1 MLTRQQKQEQVE
13 VLRSKLAKASS
24 LVARR
29 LPRHDRRPRRTRC
42 ARSCARPAARTI
54 EYRVAKNTLL
64 RIATQGTPLAP
75 IEKHLEGPTA
85 VAIAYDEPSAMAKVL
100 IAFAKENDKLKI
112 KGGVVDG
119 AVADLA
125 ALSVLAT
132 LPGKQELRGMLAGTL
147 QSPLR
152 NLAGTLAVSAR
163 ASAQRSR
170 TAPAEAR
177 SELVPPTVSSQRPKP
192 TEDPALA
199 RVAP

>member
-13 VLRSKLAKASS
+13 VLRTKLAKASS
-24 LVARR
+24 LVALDYRGMTVTEANA
-29 LPRHDRRPRRTRC
+29 L
-42 ARSCARPAARTI
+42 RSKLRAAGGKNI

-100 IAFAKENDKLKI
+100 IAYAKENDKLKI

-119 AVADLA
+119 AAADLA
-125 ALSVLAT
+125 AISVLAT

-152 NLAGTLAVSAR
+152 NLAGTLQSLLGHLRNALE
-163 ASAQRSR
+163 QRQQKL
-170 TAPAEAR
+170 EAN
-177 SELVPPTVSSQRPKP
+177 
-192 TEDPALA
+192 
-199 RVAP
+199 

>member
-1 MLTRQQKQEQVE
+1 M
-13 VLRSKLAKASS
+13 LRSKLAKASS
-24 LVARR
+24 LVALDYRGMTVSEANT
-29 LPRHDRRPRRTRC
+29 L
-42 ARSCARPAARTI
+42 RSKLRAAGGKNI

-64 RIATQGTPLAP
+64 RIATHGTPLEP

-100 IAFAKENDKLKI
+100 IAYAKENEKLKI

-119 AVADLA
+119 AAADLA

-152 NLAGTLAVSAR
+152 NLAGTLHSLLGHLRNALE
-163 ASAQRSR
+163 QRQQKL
-170 TAPAEAR
+170 EAN
-177 SELVPPTVSSQRPKP
+177 
-192 TEDPALA
+192 
-199 RVAP
+199 

>member
-1 MLTRQQKQEQVE
+1 MLTRQQKHEQVE
-13 VLRSKLAKASS
+13 VLRTKLAKASS
-24 LVARR
+24 LVALDYRGMTVSEANA
-29 LPRHDRRPRRTRC
+29 L
-42 ARSCARPAARTI
+42 RSKLRAAGGKSI

-100 IAFAKENDKLKI
+100 VAYAKENEKLKI

-125 ALSVLAT
+125 AISILAS

-152 NLAGTLAVSAR
+152 NLAGTLHSLLGHLRNALE
-163 ASAQRSR
+163 QRQQKL
-170 TAPAEAR
+170 EAN
-177 SELVPPTVSSQRPKP
+177 
-192 TEDPALA
+192 
-199 RVAP
+199 